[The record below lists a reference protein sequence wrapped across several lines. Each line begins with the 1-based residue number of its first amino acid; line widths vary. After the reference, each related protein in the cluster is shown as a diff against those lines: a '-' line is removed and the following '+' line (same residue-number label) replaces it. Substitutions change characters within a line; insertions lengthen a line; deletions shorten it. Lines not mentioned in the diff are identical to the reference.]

1 MAHGAPDYSNVKS
14 EQAIY
19 TLLDLGELAARL
31 GSIDVFDRSG
41 NLVWMDDFEAATLNW
56 QSGNNGTG
64 SAVALSTA
72 SRLRGNQSCLL
83 TTGSDG
89 TWSAQIYRYLSIPNL
104 SHYSLELAFAA
115 DSDIT
120 TLTWYIDH
128 VVGLAEHQY
137 KVVYNRI
144 TKTLSY
150 LNSGGGLTVFATNVN
165 LLTATWIFHVG
176 KLTVDLTTG
185 KYKQFRLN
193 QTTWDLTGIAAQSGA
208 SIFPDYF
215 EVFFGAVGKA
225 LANALCYVDNAL
237 LKQNE
242 P

>member
-1 MAHGAPDYSNVKS
+1 MARGAPDYSNVKS

-56 QSGNNGTG
+56 QGGNNGTG

-89 TWSAQIYRYLSIPNL
+89 TWSAHIAHYLSLPNV

-115 DSDIT
+115 DNDIT
-120 TLTWYIDH
+120 TLTWYLDH
-128 VVGLAEHQY
+128 VEGGSEHQY
-137 KVVYNRI
+137 QIRYDR
-144 TKTLSY
+144 TAKTLSY
-150 LNSGGGLTVFATNVN
+150 FSAAGVWTVFAINIYVFST
-165 LLTATWIFHVG
+165 TYIFHVG
-176 KLTVDLTTG
+176 KLTVDLAAG

-193 QTTWDLTGIAAQSGA
+193 QNTYDLIGIPAQTQA
-208 SIFPDYF
+208 NIFPDYF
-215 EVFFGAVGKA
+215 EVFFGAVGQAAK
-225 LANALCYVDNAL
+225 NALCYVDNVL
-237 LKQNE
+237 VKQNE